1 MSEEVLQMTLGQY
14 WVYIGGVHHGTW
26 LWMPFTM
33 HHILLISIS
42 DDSNMGINPLNPY
55 PLVDCPGYGVS
66 GSMDCKKRPN
76 NSQTNKILF
85 KNWEQIY
92 YSVTIETASV
102 HHNEAGEPK
111 ESLSRRLNVIFW
123 LLLPLVNDG
132 IQSSHEVWLDSC
144 TTILPLL
151 VTFCLQSNILLFLKQ
166 FWTVLGSIL
175 CQRVRNQVL
184 KSMDFAPR
192 GVWVMGYCGCMGD
205 EVPVNQLGGSMGY
218 VSHGLRGSQLYTENF
233 QNCRSPE

>member
-76 NSQTNKILF
+76 NSQTSKILF
-85 KNWEQIY
+85 KNWEQIH
-92 YSVTIETASV
+92 YSVTIETASM
-102 HHNEAGEPK
+102 HHNEAGEAK

-123 LLLPLVNDG
+123 LLLPLVNHG

-166 FWTVLGSIL
+166 FWGLFYAKESEI
-175 CQRVRNQVL
+175 
-184 KSMDFAPR
+184 KS
-192 GVWVMGYCGCMGD
+192 
-205 EVPVNQLGGSMGY
+205 
-218 VSHGLRGSQLYTENF
+218 
-233 QNCRSPE
+233 